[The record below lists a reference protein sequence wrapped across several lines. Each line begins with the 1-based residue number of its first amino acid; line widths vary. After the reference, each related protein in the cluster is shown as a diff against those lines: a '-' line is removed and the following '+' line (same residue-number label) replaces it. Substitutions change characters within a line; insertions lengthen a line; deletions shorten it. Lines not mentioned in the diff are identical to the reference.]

1 MKHRLFAQSS
11 PLIILATLTL
21 SWPAF
26 AMPAFTVGFSPSHS
40 ARVAVLDVINQTKN
54 TLYMEAYSFTDKGIA
69 QALVAAKQRGVSV
82 RVVADKKSNS
92 DSYTSVTF
100 LANQGIPIRLNDN
113 YSIMHNKIILADS
126 NTLQTG
132 SYNYSASANKRNAEN
147 VLVVRNQPQLV
158 AVYEQEFE
166 RLWQESQPLLPKY

>member
-26 AMPAFTVGFSPSHS
+26 AMPTFTVGFSPSHS

-82 RVVADKKSNS
+82 RVIADKK
-92 DSYTSVTF
+92 
-100 LANQGIPIRLNDN
+100 
-113 YSIMHNKIILADS
+113 K
-126 NTLQTG
+126 
-132 SYNYSASANKRNAEN
+132 
-147 VLVVRNQPQLV
+147 
-158 AVYEQEFE
+158 
-166 RLWQESQPLLPKY
+166 